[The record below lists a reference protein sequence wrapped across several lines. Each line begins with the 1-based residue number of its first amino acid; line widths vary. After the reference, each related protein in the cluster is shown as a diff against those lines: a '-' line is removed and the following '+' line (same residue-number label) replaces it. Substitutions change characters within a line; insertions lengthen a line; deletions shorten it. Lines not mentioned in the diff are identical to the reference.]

1 MKHITLI
8 IIGILYALT
17 SCKDTK
23 TAENTNDMQQYLSV
37 TQDLVSEGK
46 HQKALDRFIWFHE
59 NALEHDPAMY
69 GVRLSFALRYW
80 KDLGEVYPPALEALV
95 KIRDEKEKQLQLGKG
110 DKSEKSIE
118 LFELISKTSVT
129 LADEYWDM
137 IKDYVLESKRYDIAQ
152 KYITDMTKEFN
163 VIKAEYDSNVKL
175 YKDPQFE
182 RADFRSYNE
191 NNFVEKITKLVEL
204 ALALEDRKSAI
215 FLRDSAIRVLDD
227 KRLKSI
233 ISNQ

>member
-46 HQKALDRFIWFHE
+46 HQKALDRFIWFHK

-110 DKSEKSIE
+110 DKYLFHDVISVNRTLGQPEKSIE

-175 YKDPQFE
+175 YKDPQSE

-204 ALALEDRKSAI
+204 YLMC
-215 FLRDSAIRVLDD
+215 LRYNIANEY
-227 KRLKSI
+227 K
-233 ISNQ
+233 